1 MIAALFG
8 RTISE
13 KLHQIHWWAVAVLVA
28 VSCAGLAMLYS
39 AANGSVAPWASAQG
53 IRFAAGLVAMLI
65 IAVIPIQLW
74 LKYAYIFYGGAVLML
89 VVVEIM
95 GHIGMGAQRWVSLGG
110 VMLQPSELAK
120 LAVILALSRY
130 FHRLPPLKHPGL
142 LHLIPPILMV
152 AVPAALILKQ
162 PNLGTTTIVA
172 AVSGWIAFA
181 AGVRMRYF
189 ITVLVLVLA
198 ALPVAWEL
206 MHDYQRQRVMT
217 FLNPDSDP
225 LGAGYNITQSMIA
238 IGSGGVLGKGF
249 LEGSQGQLDFLPEKQ
264 TDFIFTMTAEEFGFI
279 GGLLVIAAYSG
290 MVIYAI
296 AVSTRC
302 RHLFGTLVAQ
312 GVAAMMC
319 LHMTINIAMV
329 MGLIPVV
336 GIPLP
341 LMSYGGSVMIAVLF
355 GFGLLFNVW
364 VHRDEKLRS
373 GTAG

>member
-1 MIAALFG
+1 MISALFG
-8 RTISE
+8 RPIGL
-13 KLHQIHWWAVAVLVA
+13 KLSSIHWWALALVLV
-28 VSCAGLAMLYS
+28 VGIAGLAMLYS
-39 AANGSVAPWASAQG
+39 AAGGHIRPWASAQG

-65 IAVIPIQLW
+65 IAVIPIQFW
-74 LKYAYIFYGGAVLML
+74 LKYAYLFYGGAIAML
-89 VVVEIM
+89 IIVEVM
-95 GHIGMGAQRWVSLGG
+95 GHIGMGAQRWVSVGG
-110 VMLQPSELAK
+110 VMLQPSELGK

-130 FHRLPPLKHPGL
+130 FHRMPPLKHPGL

-152 AVPAALILKQ
+152 AIPAALILKQ
-162 PNLGTTTIVA
+162 PNLGTTTIVV
-172 AVSGWIAFA
+172 AVGGWIAFA

-189 ITVLVLVLA
+189 ITVMVIVLA

-217 FLNPDSDP
+217 FLNPEADP

-238 IGSGGVLGKGF
+238 IGSGGVFGKGF
-249 LEGSQGQLDFLPEKQ
+249 MEGSQGQLDFLPEKQ
-264 TDFIFTMTAEEFGFI
+264 TDFIFTMTAEEFGFF
-279 GGLLVIAAYSG
+279 GGMLVIAAYSAL
-290 MVIYAI
+290 VIYAI

-312 GVAAMMC
+312 GVAAMLC

-341 LMSYGGSVMIAVLF
+341 LMSYGGSVMIAAMI

-364 VHRDEKLRS
+364 VHRDEKLRGS
-373 GTAG
+373 